1 MATCTPAEVMIGAMS
16 RVVEDGEL
24 LAQGIA
30 TPLVACAYQLA
41 KRTHAPGVYIAYAI
55 GNCVSLRPGRVELA
69 TVERLTLGGALSVF
83 GFATAACEILP
94 LLAPREFFRPAQ
106 VDPHGWFNNVC
117 LGPYERPRLRLPGVG
132 GIPEVTSH
140 GERVYL
146 YVPRH
151 TKDVFVPD
159 LSFRSG
165 VGAAQPREAESRRRA
180 GITGPGVRQVITDLC
195 VFDVEDGWLR
205 VASVHP
211 GRTID
216 EVRDATGFPLRV
228 AKPLPTTPEPTA
240 HELRLLREEIDPLG
254 VRELELLTGRE
265 RIDALR
271 RILAAERVS

>member
-1 MATCTPAEVMIGAMS
+1 MSTCTPAEVMIAAMS
-16 RVVEDGEL
+16 REVEDGEL

-41 KRTHAPGVYIAYAI
+41 KRTHAPNAYIAYAI
-55 GNCVSLRPGRVELA
+55 GNCVSLRTGRVELS

-117 LGPYERPRLRLPGVG
+117 LGPYERPMLRLPGVG

-151 TKDVFVPD
+151 TKDVFVAE

-165 VGAAQPREAESRRRA
+165 VGAAQPWEAEQRRCA
-180 GITGPGVRQVITDLC
+180 GITGPGVRKVVTDLC
-195 VFDVEDGWLR
+195 VFDVEEGWLR
-205 VASVHP
+205 VASLHP
-211 GRTID
+211 GRTVE
-216 EVRDATGFPLRV
+216 EVADATGFPLRV
-228 AKPLPTTPEPTA
+228 IDPLPTTPWPTE
-240 HELRLLREEIDPLG
+240 HELRLIREEIDPLR

-271 RILAAERVS
+271 RVLASERGA

>member
-1 MATCTPAEVMIGAMS
+1 METCTPAEVMIGAMA
-16 RVVEDGEL
+16 REVVDGEL

-41 KRTHAPGVYIAYAI
+41 KRTHAPNCYIAYAI
-55 GNCVSLRPGRVELA
+55 GNCVSLRTGRIELS

-117 LGPYERPRLRLPGVG
+117 LGPYERPMLRLPGVG

-151 TKDVFVPD
+151 TKDVFVPEI
-159 LSFRSG
+159 SFRSG
-165 VGAAQPREAESRRRA
+165 VGAGAPWETEARHRA
-180 GITGPGVRQVITDLC
+180 GITGPGVRKVITDIC
-195 VFDVEDGWLR
+195 VFDVEGGWLR

-211 GRTID
+211 GRTLD
-216 EVRDATGFPLRV
+216 EVSAATGFPIRAV
-228 AKPLPTTPEPTA
+228 DPLPTTHTPTA
-240 HELRLLREEIDPLG
+240 EELGLLRNEIDPLG
-254 VRELELLTGRE
+254 IRELEMLTGRVRVE
-265 RIDALR
+265 ALR
-271 RILAAERVS
+271 RVLQAESGQ

>member
-1 MATCTPAEVMIGAMS
+1 MICTPAEVMIGAMA
-16 RVVEDGEL
+16 REVEDGEL

-41 KRTHAPGVYIAYAI
+41 KRTHAPNAYIAYAI
-55 GNCVSLRPGRVELA
+55 GNCVSLRTGRVELS

-117 LGPYERPRLRLPGVG
+117 LGPYERPMLRLPGVG

-151 TKDVFVPD
+151 TKDVFVPE

-165 VGAAQPREAESRRRA
+165 VGAGAPWETEARRRA
-180 GITGPGVRQVITDLC
+180 GITGPGVRKVVTDLC
-195 VFDVEDGWLR
+195 VFDVDEGWLR
-205 VASVHP
+205 VASLHP
-211 GRTID
+211 GRTLD
-216 EVRDATGFPLRV
+216 EVGSATGFPLRV
-228 AKPLPTTPEPTA
+228 ADSLPTTLAPSTD
-240 HELRLLREEIDPLG
+240 ELQLLRNEIDPLG
-254 VRELELLTGRE
+254 IRELEMLTGRE
-265 RIDALR
+265 RVETLR
-271 RILAAERVS
+271 RILQAEAGH